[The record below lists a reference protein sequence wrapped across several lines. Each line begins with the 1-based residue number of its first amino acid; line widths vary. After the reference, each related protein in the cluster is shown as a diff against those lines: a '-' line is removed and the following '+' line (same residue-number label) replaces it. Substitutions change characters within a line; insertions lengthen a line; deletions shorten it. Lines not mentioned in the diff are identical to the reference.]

1 MMSCGMYNGAGKWI
15 TEVGIPAKSGV
26 AGLVMG
32 VVPGVCGIAVFSPR
46 LDQNG
51 NSFRGVE
58 VAKLISER
66 FDLHVLR
73 AKKDGSASADKPRG
87 DLPDEPKRRKS
98 RAKGGSSCSGSRISV
113 DAPTTR
119 KAPGFA
125 GSAARPSGAYQDLSS
140 RGGSTAASQRKIP
153 AACWEEPPML
163 TANPTEE
170 THVPPSLPH
179 VIEIIES
186 CAPSLAQGE
195 GSGDGPRDGAQGSK
209 ATSSTNSKCA
219 EMEALLP
226 GSSGHRDV

>member
-1 MMSCGMYNGAGKWI
+1 MYNGAGKWI

-73 AKKDGSASADKPRG
+73 AKRDGSASADKPRG
-87 DLPDEPKRRKS
+87 ELPGEPKRRKS

-140 RGGSTAASQRKIP
+140 RGGSTG
-153 AACWEEPPML
+153 
-163 TANPTEE
+163 
-170 THVPPSLPH
+170 
-179 VIEIIES
+179 ES
-186 CAPSLAQGE
+186 VATLCLAP
-195 GSGDGPRDGAQGSK
+195 
-209 ATSSTNSKCA
+209 
-219 EMEALLP
+219 
-226 GSSGHRDV
+226 